1 MKDKN
6 KYFIQNGMISR
17 FDFMDNQEFL
27 PLPTVCAL
35 LNDNEEKY
43 DKLAEKFVIVSKAL
57 ELACKNSAFEDTC
70 DYCEYKSYGHECPC
84 YCESEQDFDKT
95 QAIRYFTNKAKE
107 IINGHKQDD

>member
-1 MKDKN
+1 
-6 KYFIQNGMISR
+6 MISR

-35 LNDNEEKY
+35 LNDNEDKY

-70 DYCEYKSYGHECPC
+70 DYCEYKDYIHTEYGCPC
-84 YCESEQDFDKT
+84 SCEKEQGFDKI
-95 QAIRYFTNKAKE
+95 QAIRHFTNKAKE
-107 IINGHKQDD
+107 IINGYKPND